1 MRRFFKS
8 VAVIIA
14 FSLLLSLTACN
25 VGLKRKTELE
35 ADENKFVFTLLAD
48 NTYGIKAK
56 SGEKFSGTVILPTK
70 HEGIFVT
77 QISGFAFEN
86 AEFTKIAFSTCTVIG
101 EYAFNNCRKLQTIE
115 WSESLTTVKNSAF
128 ENCVNL
134 VNIGVLPK
142 TLNRIESRC
151 FANCI
156 KLRVVNIPASVEF
169 IADDAFLNCE
179 NATFNVATENMFY
192 KVENNKIVR
201 K

>member
-1 MRRFFKS
+1 MRKIFKS

-14 FSLLLSLTACN
+14 FSLLMSLTACN
-25 VGLKRKTELE
+25 VGLKRKKDLAT
-35 ADENKFVFTLLAD
+35 DENKFVFTILAD
-48 NTYGIKAK
+48 DTYGIKAK
-56 SGEKFSGTVILPTK
+56 SDEKFSGTVILPTT
-70 HEGIFVT
+70 HEGKTVT

-86 AEFTKIAFSTCTVIG
+86 AEFTKIASSTCTVIG
-101 EYAFNNCRKLQTIE
+101 QYAFYNCRKLQTIE
-115 WSESLTTVKNSAF
+115 WAESLTTLKNSAF
-128 ENCVNL
+128 ENCVSL
-134 VNIGVLPK
+134 INIGVLPK

-156 KLRVVNIPASVEF
+156 ELRVVNIPASVEF

>member
-1 MRRFFKS
+1 MRKIFKS

-14 FSLLLSLTACN
+14 FSLLMSLTACN
-25 VGLKRKTELE
+25 VGLKRKKDLAT
-35 ADENKFVFTLLAD
+35 DENKFVFTILAD
-48 NTYGIKAK
+48 DTYGIKAK
-56 SGEKFSGTVILPTK
+56 SDEKFSGTVILPTT
-70 HEGIFVT
+70 HEGKTVT

-86 AEFTKIAFSTCTVIG
+86 AEFTKIASSTCTVIG
-101 EYAFNNCRKLQTIE
+101 QYAFYNCRKLQTIE
-115 WSESLTTVKNSAF
+115 WAESLTTLKNSAF
-128 ENCVNL
+128 ENCVSL
-134 VNIGVLPK
+134 INIGVLPK

-151 FANCI
+151 FANC
-156 KLRVVNIPASVEF
+156 KELRVVNIPASVEF